1 MRRPP
6 DGPLP
11 TVARAKRKAC
21 SSLRNAT
28 KVPKIDTTYRPMEDE
43 NVPQC
48 LSPIGEPELLGDV
61 FCLSS
66 AGDSQTT
73 WGKGNVTMT
82 RTLLALLKKSIV
94 KPTIGEVMKSLLD
107 TLGDLRLE
115 AVLRGLADKESRQQP
130 QLSQSCMVRISQHVK
145 KMQLPQFGS
154 LSPWARNK
162 RLSF

>member
-1 MRRPP
+1 MLGAANELVDVSDVSVGQ

-61 FCLSS
+61 
-66 AGDSQTT
+66 
-73 WGKGNVTMT
+73 V
-82 RTLLALLKKSIV
+82 RTLIYTQAPASSFCGSTVLPLIRRGF
-94 KPTIGEVMKSLLD
+94 TD
-107 TLGDLRLE
+107 HLGQ
-115 AVLRGLADKESRQQP
+115 RQCDND
-130 QLSQSCMVRISQHVK
+130 SGMI
-145 KMQLPQFGS
+145 F
-154 LSPWARNK
+154 N
-162 RLSF
+162 